1 MNALVSG
8 TLMSNA
14 VNQIKREL
22 ENLQR
27 GIEMIQD
34 LLIYADDN
42 LQWREKLIKHHWL
55 ADTDQVKAS
64 IMNEI
69 SAIEGELR
77 QGENLAAPKKGGKQ

>member
-27 GIEMIQD
+27 GIDMIQD

-42 LQWREKLIKHHWL
+42 LQWRERLIKHHWL
-55 ADTDQVKAS
+55 ADSEQVKAS
-64 IMNEI
+64 IMNEV

-77 QGENLAAPKKGGKQ
+77 QGEKLAAPKKGDK